1 MIHRKI
7 EKWVPTL
14 YDEMMEFHRDGRD
27 DVSPESR
34 KALLKLPVKRH
45 AAGVWSA
52 PILSPD
58 AIAYFRA
65 IGKVYADKFSVND
78 EEEKSAQIQ
87 ELVLAE
93 HCKSADY
100 ISAALG
106 REVLKP
112 LFFWLMGGDPEIF
125 HTQLARYTPENTYKT
140 SLHLDND
147 SLYTCVINLGGDYEG
162 GGTKIYADGP
172 MMPPVEIPP
181 LSPGYGVF
189 FHGKCTLHCGLPVT
203 KGARELLVYWCE

>member
-7 EKWVPTL
+7 EKWVYPL
-14 YDEMMEFHRDGRD
+14 YDETREFHRDSRD
-27 DVSPESR
+27 EVSNDAR

-58 AIAYFRA
+58 AVAYFRA
-65 IGKVYADKFSVND
+65 IAKVYSDKFSVNS
-78 EEEKSAQIQ
+78 EEPFEAQIQ

-93 HCKSADY
+93 HCKPADY

-106 REVLKP
+106 REVLQP
-112 LFFWLMGGDPEIF
+112 LFFWLMGGSPEIF
-125 HTQLARYTPENTYKT
+125 HTQIARYTPENTYKT
-140 SLHLDND
+140 ALHLDND

-162 GGTKIYADGP
+162 GGTKVYADGP
-172 MMPPVEIPP
+172 LMLPVEVPP
-181 LSPGYGVF
+181 LAPGYGLF
-189 FHGKCTLHCGLPVT
+189 FKGKCTLHCGLPVT